1 VRKVVIH
8 VGAPK
13 TGTTLV
19 QDLLHLNRHLLRERG
34 LLYPG
39 ERFDAHFLA
48 ALDLLGKKWGGL
60 EKEAVGAWDAMVAE
74 ANAWDGDVIISHE
87 VLAAASPRQVR
98 RALSGLQGE
107 VHIVYSV
114 RDLARQI
121 PAEWQEGVKHRR
133 TMSYGDF
140 LADLSSER
148 PQTPQV
154 QWFWAVQRWPDVLD
168 RWASTV
174 PAERVHVVTVP
185 PPDAPRTLLLH
196 RFLAV
201 LGIERDW
208 LPAPSERANPSLG
221 AVETTV
227 IRRINER
234 LPARRLK
241 GPYYR
246 EFVRELLAHRTL
258 ANRRS
263 SAKIAVPPQLQGWV
277 ESTTGKW
284 VAELQARG
292 YDVVGDLSELT
303 PAPAP
308 SPSYH
313 PDEVA
318 ADEELAVAYDVIEA
332 LLLELA
338 RRAQEAGVGRGP
350 ATRRERL
357 KQRAVAVAGPRM
369 AGTGLRVYRRLRRSR
384 SSRRA

>member
-1 VRKVVIH
+1 MRKVVIH

-19 QDLLHLNRHLLRERG
+19 QDLLHLNRERLRERG
-34 LLYPG
+34 VLYPG
-39 ERFDAHFLA
+39 QRFDAHFLA

-60 EKEAVGAWDAMVAE
+60 EKEAVGAWDAIVAE
-74 ANAWDGDVIISHE
+74 ANAWEGDVIISHE

-98 RALSGLQGE
+98 RALGGLRGE

-133 TMSYGDF
+133 KLSYAEF
-140 LADLSSER
+140 LGDLSSER

-154 QWFWAVQRWPDVLD
+154 QWFWAVQKWPDVLD
-168 RWASTV
+168 RWSSTL

-185 PPDAPRTLLLH
+185 PPDAPRTLLLQ
-196 RFLAV
+196 RFLDV

-227 IRRINER
+227 IRRLNER
-234 LPARRLK
+234 LPSRRLK
-241 GPYYR
+241 GVYYR

-258 ANRRS
+258 ANRRG
-263 SAKIAVPPQLQGWV
+263 SAKLAIPPHLQGWV
-277 ESTTGKW
+277 VATTADW
-284 VAELQARG
+284 VADLEARG
-292 YDVVGDLSELT
+292 YDVVGDLADLT
-303 PAPAP
+303 PAPPP
-308 SPSYH
+308 SPWYD
-313 PDEVA
+313 PDA
-318 ADEELAVAYDVIEA
+318 APPEDELAVAYDVMEA
-332 LLLELA
+332 LLLEVA
-338 RRAQEAGVGRGP
+338 HRAQEGGVGRAP
-350 ATRRERL
+350 DARRERL
-357 KQRAVAVAGPRM
+357 KQRAVALAGPRV
-369 AGTGLRVYRRLRRSR
+369 AGAGLRVYRRLRRSR